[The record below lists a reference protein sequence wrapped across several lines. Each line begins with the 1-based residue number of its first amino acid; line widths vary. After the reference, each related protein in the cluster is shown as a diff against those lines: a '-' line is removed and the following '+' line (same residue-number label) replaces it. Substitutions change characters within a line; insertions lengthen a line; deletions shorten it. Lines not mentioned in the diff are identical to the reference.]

1 MKPGRR
7 TGQRG
12 FTLLEMVLVV
22 LLLAIVAGV
31 ASHMLS
37 GGFNAYLIGKD
48 AVEVDWQSRNS
59 LEWLMRDLRAVR
71 SATAADLTITPASA
85 ITFTNTS
92 GSVVSY
98 ALSGSTLLRNGQ
110 PLADG
115 VTTLSFSYI
124 QKDGK
129 NTAASVGQV
138 YYIMVQLGV
147 TQNGINKTL
156 RATIH
161 PRGIS

>member
-1 MKPGRR
+1 MKNISRKM
-7 TGQRG
+7 QYG

-22 LLLAIVAGV
+22 LLLSIVAGIS
-31 ASHMLS
+31 SHMLS

-48 AVEVDWQSRNS
+48 AVEADWQVRNA

-71 SATAADLTITPASA
+71 SATAADLTITPSNA
-85 ITFTNTS
+85 ITFTDTS
-92 GSVVSY
+92 GAVVSY
-98 ALSGSTLLRNGQ
+98 SVSGSTLMRNGQ

-115 VTTLSFSYI
+115 VASLSFSYI

-129 NTAASVGQV
+129 NTASSVGQV
-138 YYIMVQLGV
+138 YYIVVQLGV

-156 RATIH
+156 RATIR
-161 PRGIS
+161 PRSIS